1 MLDKHLIAVDLD
13 GTLLT
18 EQKSISLRTKKA
30 LKKAMEKGHD
40 VVISTG
46 RPYRASRA
54 YYHEL
59 GLNTPIV
66 NFNGAYV
73 HHPTAPNWGVRHTP
87 LELQTAKTIFEVC
100 EDYNLENIMV
110 EIIDDVYVK
119 KRDPD
124 MLRLFET
131 GHPIT
136 DESICQTLN
145 VGPTCLLLQPEAE
158 HLSPLIDDL
167 EKTHADVIHQRS
179 WGGPFNIIEIV
190 HPSVNKAVGLSQIAG
205 HLGYSADQIIAFG
218 DEDNDIEM
226 LQYAGQG
233 IAMGNAADAIKDVA
247 NDVTKTNEEDGIAVY
262 LEKVLDI

>member
-1 MLDKHLIAVDLD
+1 MDKHLIAVDLD

-18 EQKSISLRTKKA
+18 EQKSISLRTKKT

-46 RPYRASRA
+46 RPYRASKA

-59 GLNTPIV
+59 GLKTPIV

-73 HHPTAPNWGVRHTP
+73 HHPQAPLWGIRHTP

-100 EDYNLENIMV
+100 EDYNLQNIMV

-119 KRDPD
+119 KRDSD
-124 MLRLFET
+124 TLRLFES
-131 GHPIT
+131 GHPIADT
-136 DESICQTLN
+136 AICETLK
-145 VGPTCLLLQPEAE
+145 VSPTCLLLQPEAE
-158 HLSPLIDDL
+158 HLKPLIRDL
-167 EKTHADVIHQRS
+167 EETHADVIHQRS
-179 WGGPFNIIEIV
+179 WGGPLNIIEIV
-190 HPSVNKAVGLSQIAG
+190 NPSINKAVGLSQIAD
-205 HLGYSADQIIAFG
+205 HLGYKPEQIIAFG

-233 IAMGNAADAIKDVA
+233 IAMGNAADEIKDIA
-247 NDVTKTNEEDGIAVY
+247 SDVTKTNEEDGIAVY